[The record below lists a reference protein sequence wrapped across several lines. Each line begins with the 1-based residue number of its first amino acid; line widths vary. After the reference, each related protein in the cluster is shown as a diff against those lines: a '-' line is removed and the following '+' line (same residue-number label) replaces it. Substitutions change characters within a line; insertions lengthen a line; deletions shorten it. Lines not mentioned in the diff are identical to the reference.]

1 MKYNLKK
8 SPRSVSNLISNSNL
22 SIKKQFAL
30 FSMNNTSID
39 ILSEI
44 IADKQAKINTLE
56 RKALAKNNPIS
67 ISDNNILQ
75 LLQDDLKKDIDSME
89 LMINQKRNGN
99 GKESSPYH
107 SFIPTTRPLAI
118 SKKPISGVIR
128 SSTITNLR
136 NSNDGH
142 SRNNS
147 SISRNESLFNPSFNY
162 QTSNN
167 DNNDYNDTDNDNNI
181 EENEML
187 EDSNSSVQTVDDETF
202 ESPPKHFYKGI
213 EIIAKKKAYLF
224 SKIITAERDLDSTT
238 FGIKENE
245 KEFPALPVSSKEQS
259 KVEYQVLKN
268 NNLVKIRNDRTL
280 SIQEYLE
287 KYKSASSSLN
297 IKLGFPETN
306 LPNCPPSFCLTND
319 MIGRIKRQIGIRTW
333 QISAEFERK
342 RIEDTSKKLLK
353 QQKFQLLKEKRLA
366 QNTPE
371 LILERLRKQVTK
383 LSLQLTIQQTKIKAK
398 GKKSTNPSNNSIPKK
413 KSTQPLRVVQ
423 EKGKK
428 KPPNTNLTGPKPV
441 RKNTGRKERGKSN
454 QKQIIQL

>member
-1 MKYNLKK
+1 
-8 SPRSVSNLISNSNL
+8 
-22 SIKKQFAL
+22 
-30 FSMNNTSID
+30 
-39 ILSEI
+39 
-44 IADKQAKINTLE
+44 
-56 RKALAKNNPIS
+56 
-67 ISDNNILQ
+67 
-75 LLQDDLKKDIDSME
+75 
-89 LMINQKRNGN
+89 
-99 GKESSPYH
+99 
-107 SFIPTTRPLAI
+107 
-118 SKKPISGVIR
+118 
-128 SSTITNLR
+128 
-136 NSNDGH
+136 
-142 SRNNS
+142 
-147 SISRNESLFNPSFNY
+147 
-162 QTSNN
+162 
-167 DNNDYNDTDNDNNI
+167 
-181 EENEML
+181 
-187 EDSNSSVQTVDDETF
+187 
-202 ESPPKHFYKGI
+202 
-213 EIIAKKKAYLF
+213 
-224 SKIITAERDLDSTT
+224 
-238 FGIKENE
+238 
-245 KEFPALPVSSKEQS
+245 
-259 KVEYQVLKN
+259 
-268 NNLVKIRNDRTL
+268 VKIRNDRTL

-428 KPPNTNLTGPKPV
+428 KPPNTNPTGPKPV